1 MLKHLDD
8 SGLVVTCSAFSFEP
22 ECPEASAL
30 SPPQPGT
37 LAELAVAGALPNA
50 DAERAAN
57 GQPLHSSAP
66 VSGWSVSGDLVK

>member
-1 MLKHLDD
+1 M
-8 SGLVVTCSAFSFEP
+8 VTSSMFSLEP

-30 SPPQPGT
+30 SPPQPGRP
-37 LAELAVAGALPNA
+37 AEHDVAGAPPNA
-50 DAERAAN
+50 DAEGVAN